1 MRQIRLK
8 RLLGALAI
16 AGSLAFAGGAATDAK
31 AEGGTFVW
39 GMSSEMSILDPHV
52 ACGWLTTNAIHSI
65 FEGLV
70 MLDLSDASAT
80 SAKLKPAIAKSW
92 TESDDGTV
100 YTFAIRENVKF
111 HDGTMVD
118 ADVVKW
124 NYDRFMDTGAAH
136 AFDQAQAY
144 LGYYTRWI
152 KSVEVVDSM
161 TVRITLNETNYEW
174 LQMGVVACGMPMI
187 VSPTAVAEMG
197 NEQFALHPVGT
208 GPFKFVER
216 EQNVKLVME
225 RNDDYWGNKAKV
237 ERLIFQPLPDQ
248 ATRLNAIRAGEVSMI
263 MEAPWE
269 ELENLKN
276 EGFTVTTNE
285 NIPSIWLL
293 FFNFKNPIMQD
304 VRVRK
309 AINMAIDRDAIA
321 DGILKGTGRPEM
333 GMLSPGTYA
342 YKPGYAPIKYDP
354 EGAKALLAEAGYP
367 DGLELDFDIYEYGY
381 NEVWEKSIQRDLR
394 KVGINAKLN
403 KIEWITYMG
412 KWLQGMPEELQMN
425 EIGWGW
431 TIPFWTQVMSRCD
444 YHPPNGFNV
453 GWYCNPEVD
462 KLFDQAV
469 KQKDKAKAAALYQ
482 QANDIII
489 GQDFAYAV
497 KFTYKNPLVL
507 SPSVKHFVNPPAN
520 WYDFSIIEME

>member
-1 MRQIRLK
+1 MRPFKFKNLI
-8 RLLGALAI
+8 GAMALS
-16 AGSLAFAGGAATDAK
+16 GSLALASGVATEAK
-31 AEGGTFVW
+31 ADGGTFVW
-39 GMSSEMSILDPHV
+39 GISSEMSILDPHV

-70 MLDLSDASAT
+70 MLDLSDPD
-80 SAKLKPAIAKSW
+80 AKIAQLKPAIAESW
-92 TESDDGTV
+92 EVSDDGTI

-124 NYDRFMDTGAAH
+124 NYDRFMDSGAEH

-152 KSVEVVDSM
+152 KSVEVVGDM
-161 TVRITLNETNYEW
+161 AVKITLNETNYEW

-187 VSPTAVAEMG
+187 ISPTAVASMG
-197 NEQFALHPVGT
+197 NEQFALTPVGT

-216 EQNVKLVME
+216 EQNIKLVME
-225 RNDDYWGNKAKV
+225 RNDDYWGNKAKI

-269 ELENLKN
+269 ELENLKA

-309 AINMAIDRDAIA
+309 AINMAI
-321 DGILKGTGRPEM
+321 
-333 GMLSPGTYA
+333 
-342 YKPGYAPIKYDP
+342 
-354 EGAKALLAEAGYP
+354 
-367 DGLELDFDIYEYGY
+367 
-381 NEVWEKSIQRDLR
+381 
-394 KVGINAKLN
+394 
-403 KIEWITYMG
+403 
-412 KWLQGMPEELQMN
+412 
-425 EIGWGW
+425 EIGRASCRER
-431 TIPFWTQVMSRCD
+431 V
-444 YHPPNGFNV
+444 
-453 GWYCNPEVD
+453 
-462 KLFDQAV
+462 
-469 KQKDKAKAAALYQ
+469 
-482 QANDIII
+482 
-489 GQDFAYAV
+489 
-497 KFTYKNPLVL
+497 
-507 SPSVKHFVNPPAN
+507 
-520 WYDFSIIEME
+520 